1 MSDIELRQS
10 YKDQLYNYRPSWI
23 LRWGVTYFF
32 IFLVIVIGVAG
43 FIRYPDTVPAIA
55 EITTI
60 NPPANLIARV
70 NGQIAHI
77 LVEDG
82 ESVTRNSVLAV
93 LESPT
98 QWEDMLILENYISML
113 DSIIATRESIS
124 MMPNPS
130 FFRNNLVLGEIQMR
144 YAELMLHYIELYN
157 FLFSGLFER
166 ERSLLHSR
174 KASQQ
179 ALLFQLTQRQ
189 QLLGAQFELAQR
201 EFRRDSVFFER
212 QLISESEFEQEQQR
226 LLQFRSSLVDM
237 EISIVNAMSSIEQ
250 LHYELRI
257 IEQRHATDQQTL
269 INRLSQSL
277 HLLKAQIEMWRQN
290 FLIIAPINGM
300 VSFTTFWNV
309 NQNVTAGEIVL
320 SVVPQ
325 GDMEVRVRIQFP
337 VQNSGRVEVGQRI
350 NIKLH
355 NYPRHEFGMLVG
367 HLSRI
372 SAVSNDMLYSADVT
386 LYRGLV
392 TSYGISLPMG
402 QHLIG
407 DAEILTD
414 DVSLLMRFFNPLRAL
429 VDRRITN

>member
-1 MSDIELRQS
+1 MSDIELRQA
-10 YKDQLYNYRPSWI
+10 YKDKLYNYRPSWI

-43 FIRYPDTVPAIA
+43 FIKYPDTVPAIA

-82 ESVTRNSVLAV
+82 ENVQRNSVLAV

-98 QWEDMLILENYISML
+98 RWEDMQVLEGYIAML
-113 DSIIATRESIS
+113 DSIVANPQYIAA
-124 MMPNPS
+124 MPAPA
-130 FFRNNLVLGEIQMR
+130 FFRNNLVLGEIQIR
-144 YAELMLHYIELYN
+144 YAELMLSYTDLYN
-157 FLFSGLFER
+157 FLFSGFFEQ
-166 ERSLLHSR
+166 ERSAVQRR
-174 KASQQ
+174 KLSQE
-179 ALLFQLTQRQ
+179 ALLKQLRQRQ
-189 QLLGAQFELAQR
+189 QLLGEQFQLVQSG
-201 EFRRDSVFFER
+201 FLRDSLDFDMR
-212 QLISESEFEQEQQR
+212 LISQSQFEQERQR

-237 EISIVNAMSSIEQ
+237 EMSIVNTSSSIEQ
-250 LHYELRI
+250 LQYELSINELR
-257 IEQRHATDQQTL
+257 RATDKQAL
-269 INRLSQSL
+269 INRLSQNL

-290 FLIIAPINGM
+290 FLIVAPIDGI
-300 VSFTTFWNV
+300 VSFTTFWSI
-309 NQNVTAGEIVL
+309 NQNVTAGEVVL

-325 GDMEVRVRIQFP
+325 DEMEVRVRIQFP
-337 VQNSGRVEVGQRI
+337 VQNSGKVEVGQRI

-372 SAVSNDMLYSADVT
+372 SAVSNEMLYSADVE

-392 TSYGISLPMG
+392 TSYGIPLPVG
-402 QHLIG
+402 QQLIG

-414 DVSLLMRFFNPLRAL
+414 DISLLMRFFTPLRAV
-429 VDRRITN
+429 VDRRVR